1 MTVLA
6 RLHDRVQRWVLR
18 QSTLAQS
25 RVPLPDSSSDEA
37 RLLAHTE
44 AGIAAVL
51 ERDEVPRSLKPGQL
65 LFVNLGK
72 NKTSAEASV
81 EDYVKGVRTLGPY
94 ADAVVV
100 NVSSPNTPGLR
111 GLQRRDILQGL
122 MSDVVGARDS
132 LPKRGQEGRKL
143 PILVKIAPD
152 LDQSQLH
159 DIADAA
165 LASGI
170 DGLIVSNTTIQRPKT
185 LLSSPD
191 ITNEKGGLSG
201 APLKPLALEAL
212 STVRARVG
220 DKIALIGCGGIHSG
234 ADALDFAKAGASAI
248 ELYTSFGY
256 EGVGHPRR
264 IKDELTA
271 LLREQGKTWKQV
283 VGTGLDEDGKKAK
296 VPSNEREASRS
307 GGVSERMGEAV
318 ASVKSELEG
327 LRRSLGMPE
336 LTSTTRTAAP
346 FFQPDPNDTE
356 YVSLLDKV
364 HAVLGHPNEGAGEE
378 AKTFE
383 ADSMTRAE
391 ALRARLGAALHDPN
405 VPASQ
410 ALKAT
415 GEQSTTTSSSP
426 QSGRLEI
433 ANLTKLTE
441 VSPRSSGS
449 KLSTY
454 AEGRVGMGGKAE
466 FNQADR
472 QRVV

>member
-1 MTVLA
+1 M
-6 RLHDRVQRWVLR
+6 
-18 QSTLAQS
+18 
-25 RVPLPDSSSDEA
+25 PLPDSSSDEA
-37 RLLAHTE
+37 QLLARTE

-51 ERDEVPRSLKPGQL
+51 ERDEVPRSLRPGQL

-72 NKTSAEASV
+72 NKTSEEASV
-81 EDYVKGVRTLGPY
+81 DDYVKGVKTLGQY

-111 GLQRRDILQGL
+111 GLQRRGILQEL
-122 MSDVVGARDS
+122 MTNVVRARDA
-132 LPKRGQEGRKL
+132 LPPRGQGRNL

-152 LDQSQLH
+152 LDQAQLH

-170 DGLIVSNTTIQRPKT
+170 DGLIVSNTTVQRPKT

-191 ITNEKGGLSG
+191 LTNEKGGLSG
-201 APLKPLALEAL
+201 APLKPLALQAL
-212 STVRARVG
+212 TTVRARVG

-264 IKDELTA
+264 VKDELSA

-283 VGTGLDEDGKKAK
+283 VGTGLEQDGTKPK
-296 VPSNEREASRS
+296 VPSNEKEATRS
-307 GGVSERMGEAV
+307 GGAAERMGEAV

-336 LTSTTRTAAP
+336 EDKKRTAAP
-346 FFQPDPNDTE
+346 FFQPDPNDKE
-356 YVSLLDKV
+356 YVGLLDKV
-364 HAVLGHPNEGAGEE
+364 HAALGRGEGGRNGKPE

-383 ADSMTRAE
+383 ADDMTRAE
-391 ALRARLGAALHDPN
+391 ALRARLGAALHDPS

-410 ALKAT
+410 TLLGT
-415 GEQSTTTSSSP
+415 GAQATTTSMPP
-426 QSGRLEI
+426 QSGRIEVDR
-433 ANLTKLTE
+433 LTQIT
-441 VSPRSSGS
+441 PRSSGS
-449 KLSTY
+449 NLTAY

-466 FNQADR
+466 FNKADR